1 MALIVQVERQA
12 GDITRVYDDGNGL
25 GDSYAAFRD
34 FTERLDQFH
43 VFVGLVEGK
52 LGDIAADKREA
63 QEQSLAATRWRL
75 MELEIA
81 AMQSFMTR
89 FLASGK
95 PWPLGSQ
102 AFLNRREARLDEIIA
117 FQRESPAPY
126 HFAPPD
132 DGQITSLRGQ
142 FNGQS
147 GLSLPLDDFGA
158 ADFSQS
164 LQSFDEPDAEVA
176 PDQPEIETPATPV
189 QELPAAELP
198 AQEFP
203 VPPAI
208 AKPEGG
214 VKAETVRPAAPA
226 RAPAGGG
233 RSGLLKKK
241 KRLAIRVE
249 GENVYLDG
257 ESAGAV
263 EDACKQ
269 AGISMDELAKRM
281 GLGRSTLVLMLKG
294 ADAIERKPLNQL
306 RVFVSQNG
314 GLV

>member
-43 VFVGLVEGK
+43 VFVALVEGK
-52 LGDIAADKREA
+52 LGDIAADKRDA

-117 FQRESPAPY
+117 FQRESPEPY
-126 HFAPPD
+126 HFNAPD
-132 DGQITSLRGQ
+132 DAQVASLRGQ

-158 ADFSQS
+158 PEFSQS
-164 LQSFDEPDAEVA
+164 LPSFDEPEAEVVSA
-176 PDQPEIETPATPV
+176 PPEIETPA
-189 QELPAAELP
+189 AP

-214 VKAETVRPAAPA
+214 VKPEAVRPAAPA

-269 AGISMDELAKRM
+269 AGLSLDELAKKM
-281 GLGRSTLVLMLKG
+281 GLGRATLVLMLKG